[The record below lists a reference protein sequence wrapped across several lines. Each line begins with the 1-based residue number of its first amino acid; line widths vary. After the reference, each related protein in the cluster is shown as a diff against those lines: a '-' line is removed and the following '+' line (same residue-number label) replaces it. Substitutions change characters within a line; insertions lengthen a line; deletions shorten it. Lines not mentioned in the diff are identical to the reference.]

1 MRARQVGER
10 GERGGGRKRDKKDAI
25 YLTPVTYWGGG
36 GGGEKFRN
44 HQDGEQILK
53 LDYIGFKGFMNRR
66 L

>member
-25 YLTPVTYWGGG
+25 YLTPVTYGGG

-53 LDYIGFKGFMNRR
+53 LDYIGF
-66 L
+66 

>member
-1 MRARQVGER
+1 MGER

-25 YLTPVTYWGGG
+25 YLTPVTYGAG

-53 LDYIGFKGFMNRR
+53 LDYIGF
-66 L
+66 